1 MISPPGLARF
11 LFALFSSGVLGQL
24 GCGRVPESALR
35 DEQARSRRY
44 RDAYETQA
52 GEVQELRK
60 RLATAE
66 KHAAACTGPAAPPAA
81 STSTAP
87 PPTASAPAA
96 STPAAPTPAAPTPA
110 APTAVASEKSNAA
123 SEDAR
128 SGPVIAR

>member
-96 STPAAPTPAAPTPA
+96 STPAAPTPAAPT
-110 APTAVASEKSNAA
+110 AVASEKSNAA